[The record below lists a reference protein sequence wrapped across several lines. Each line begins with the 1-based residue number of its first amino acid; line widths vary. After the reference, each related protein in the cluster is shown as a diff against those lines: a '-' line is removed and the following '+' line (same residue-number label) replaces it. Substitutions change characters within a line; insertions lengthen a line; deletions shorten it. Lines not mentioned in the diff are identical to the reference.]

1 MKSIEINVTA
11 RKNLGK
17 KESRAM
23 RLGKQVP
30 CVLYGGKENIHFS
43 AHENTF
49 KDIIYSKNVYVV
61 KLNVDGKIY
70 QSVMKEVQF
79 HPVSDS
85 LLHIDFMEISGDKPS
100 VVYIPVAL
108 TGIAVG
114 VVEGGKLRQRKRYV
128 RVKGLIADLPES
140 LTIDISDIKIG
151 QSILAGDL
159 SYDKF
164 EILEPKR
171 AAVVG
176 VISSRAAAKSMGE
189 EPVVAAVAVAPAEG
203 AAAPAEGAAAPV
215 EGAAAPASEKPGKPE
230 KSGKPEKPEK
240 QEKSKK

>member
-1 MKSIEINVTA
+1 MKSIEINVSA

-23 RLGKQVP
+23 RLDKQVP
-30 CVLYGGKENIHFS
+30 CVLYGGKENLHFS
-43 AHENTF
+43 AHENAF
-49 KDIIYSKNVYVV
+49 KHIVYSKDVYLIN
-61 KLNVDGKIY
+61 LNMEGRMY
-70 QSVMKEVQF
+70 QAVMKEIQF
-79 HPVSDS
+79 HPVTDS
-85 LLHIDFMEISGDKPS
+85 LLHIDFLEVSVDKPS
-100 VVYIPVAL
+100 VVHLPVAL
-108 TGIAVG
+108 TGTAVG

-128 RVKGLIADLPES
+128 RVKGMIADIPEF

-171 AAVVG
+171 AAVVS

-189 EPVVAAVAVAPAEG
+189 EPVVAAVAAVPVEGAAVPAEGAAVPAEG
-203 AAAPAEGAAAPV
+203 AAAPAPEK
-215 EGAAAPASEKPGKPE
+215 SEKPGK
-230 KSGKPEKPEK
+230 KEK